1 MADDNGPWYGGLI
14 EEFDRVHRGRAIEN
28 RKNVVAMR
36 MRGHAA
42 NDFPYDVR
50 YEPYIARL
58 GLLPS
63 VLQFR
68 RNPPPVN
75 HAVLTAHTDHWRP
88 DTHSFHLPCGEMTM
102 TLEDMAMRS
111 GLPLNGDAVTGH
123 VSVVNCRQRVGVLIG
138 VEPPPPL
145 PGKPNASK
153 VKHSWLKEVRGGP
166 CPADAGDIV
175 VQQYARAYL
184 WYILT
189 NVVFTY
195 ATGNSALWMYLET
208 KESSSLCG
216 FVWILS
222 VWMWE
227 RLPVGW
233 PMLKNHDNPNPNPH
247 EGLHDVDLYR
257 RPTVAYHWDQVS
269 VYTGSSHVRYKCY
282 VNELDTLVFWR
293 PYEEDLEY
301 DLNQMCTR
309 DSNIWRSRC
318 PTICFYAV
326 EFHFVDRVA
335 RQFGK
340 RQGIPTEETRSVI
353 TSLHGNNQDLSDW
366 AAKHQTCISMWNQR
380 ETLID
385 KENKP
390 HNDSAYQKYLV
401 WYVERYRLKLKPGW
415 TRQEWSELVS
425 EDPSAAE
432 GYHAFNMVVRETG
445 GSQVDY
451 APMHDELGREFLMCV
466 NDANVP
472 LSHPRGCA
480 SFERT
485 LRTTLEKFKSRFHK
499 WAAMLSCHGAQSV
512 DVFTGGTSRSS
523 RARRHQLAIDFIEEE
538 EEEETAQ
545 EHEVDIYAPQ
555 PSQPS
560 QPSQSRK
567 KKTPRAARKKRLNS
581 RFRSPEYSHKN
592 LPKGMRY
599 IEEEEDEEEE
609 EEEDIEEEE
618 AEG

>member
-1 MADDNGPWYGGLI
+1 MHALCSRPVCAIGRSSPTRMADDNGPWFDGLI

-28 RKNVVAMR
+28 RKNVVAMC

-42 NDFPYDVR
+42 NDFPYNVR

-58 GLLPS
+58 VGS
-63 VLQFR
+63 G
-68 RNPPPVN
+68 VN
-75 HAVLTAHTDHWRP
+75 
-88 DTHSFHLPCGEMTM
+88 
-102 TLEDMAMRS
+102 EDKRIIFI
-111 GLPLNGDAVTGH
+111 VW
-123 VSVVNCRQRVGVLIG
+123 VC
-138 VEPPPPL
+138 VEPL
-145 PGKPNASK
+145 CVDVEA
-153 VKHSWLKEVRGGP
+153 
-166 CPADAGDIV
+166 V
-175 VQQYARAYL
+175 V
-184 WYILT
+184 
-189 NVVFTY
+189 
-195 ATGNSALWMYLET
+195 
-208 KESSSLCG
+208 
-216 FVWILS
+216 
-222 VWMWE
+222 
-227 RLPVGW
+227 VGR
-233 PMLKNHDNPNPNPH
+233 PMLKNPDNPNPNPH
-247 EGLHDVDLYR
+247 EGLHDEDPYR

-282 VNELDTLVFWR
+282 VNELDTLTAEQVLWR
-293 PYEEDLEY
+293 PYEEDREY

-318 PTICFYAV
+318 PMICFYAV

-353 TSLHGNNQDLSDW
+353 TSLHGFSRRNNQDISDW
-366 AAKHQTCISMWNQR
+366 AVKHHHVIAMWNER

-385 KENKP
+385 KENRP

-401 WYVERYRLKLKPGW
+401 WYADCYRLKLKPGW
-415 TRQEWSELVS
+415 TREEWSELVS

-466 NDANVP
+466 NDANVA
-472 LSHPRGCA
+472 LSHPRGGA
-480 SFERT
+480 SSERT

-523 RARRHQLAIDFIEEE
+523 RARRRQLTIDDIEEE
-538 EEEETAQ
+538 EEEETTQ
-545 EHEVDIYAPQ
+545 EHEVDIDAPQ
-555 PSQPS
+555 PSQL
-560 QPSQSRK
+560 SQSRK
-567 KKTPRAARKKRLNS
+567 KKTPRAARKKRLNF
-581 RFRSPEYSHKN
+581 RFRSPEYNRKN

-618 AEG
+618 AEGRGVYQRRGGGSAYQKGQNHEERKKEVK